1 MAQEKSWIDHVMALV
16 LPVVVSVGGLAYTI
30 HKDQVDEKVRNENRR
45 ADIERQEWDRD
56 TAYVRLLTSSNPDEK
71 KLGLAIIG
79 QLVKQGSF
87 PADLKPVVA
96 VIAGGLP
103 SDDATGIAAQ
113 LLKSA
118 PATPPPA
125 QPAAST
131 NSASPTVAPA
141 PVVARAV
148 AVPHVAKVK
157 VFVQIQSDAQ
167 RPAALDLQS
176 AIRDLGFDTAPLDR
190 ASTGPNVTDIRYF
203 SQDSA
208 DEADKLRE
216 LLTARGVKVGKPKF
230 YKIPQPMR
238 EVEIWLGK
246 SDLTGAT
253 AAAAVAK
260 PPAGE

>member
-1 MAQEKSWIDHVMALV
+1 M
-16 LPVVVSVGGLAYTI
+16 
-30 HKDQVDEKVRNENRR
+30 
-45 ADIERQEWDRD
+45 
-56 TAYVRLLTSSNPDEK
+56 
-71 KLGLAIIG
+71 
-79 QLVKQGSF
+79 KQGSF
-87 PADLKPVVA
+87 PTDLKPVVA

-103 SDDATGIAAQ
+103 SDDSTGIAAQ

-118 PATPPPA
+118 PVTPPA
-125 QPAAST
+125 QST
-131 NSASPTVAPA
+131 GASPTAAPA
-141 PVVARAV
+141 PVAARAV
-148 AVPHVAKVK
+148 AAPQLSRIK

-167 RPAALDLQS
+167 RPAALDLQ
-176 AIRDLGFDTAPLDR
+176 AGIRDLGFDTAPLDR

-203 SQDSA
+203 SPDSS

-216 LLTARGVKVGKPKF
+216 LLAARGVKVGKPKF

-253 AAAAVAK
+253 AAAAVVK

>member
-1 MAQEKSWIDHVMALV
+1 MAQEKSWIDHVVALV

-30 HKDQVDEKVRNENRR
+30 HKDQVDEKVRTENRR

-87 PADLKPVVA
+87 PTDLKPVVA

-103 SDDATGIAAQ
+103 SDDSTGNSVA
-113 LLKSA
+113 LLKKAPNSPQTGQETGASATAPSA
-118 PATPPPA
+118 P
-125 QPAAST
+125 
-131 NSASPTVAPA
+131 VA
-141 PVVARAV
+141 ARAV
-148 AVPHVAKVK
+148 AAAQLSRIK

-167 RPAALDLQS
+167 RPAALDLQ
-176 AIRDLGFDTAPLDR
+176 AGIRDLGFDTAPLDR
-190 ASTGPNVTDIRYF
+190 ANAGPNVTDIRYF
-203 SQDSA
+203 SPDSS

-253 AAAAVAK
+253 ASTAAAK